1 MSEAWLALHKLQ
13 SYARA
18 VPTRTLPVPGLAA
31 APPPAARRRCEC
43 VAAARPSAPGPC
55 PSWPAAGLASW
66 PANSVAGHLCR
77 YCICWYRVS
86 SICWNWHHDHHW
98 HWATGPGAGMSRSV
112 CACMCSYDKTNTP
125 KMSKYEM
132 KVCACMCM
140 YLLVPSQYLHV
151 SAGIM
156 SVCACMC
163 SYYKTITLKM
173 SKYEL

>member
-1 MSEAWLALHKLQ
+1 MLRYWRSG
-13 SYARA
+13 
-18 VPTRTLPVPGLAA
+18 PGSRGRSRPLGQ
-31 APPPAARRRCEC
+31 PPPLHHTSPPSPAPASLHTP
-43 VAAARPSAPGPC
+43 VGRPTQ
-55 PSWPAAGLASW
+55 WPAIWVGIVFVGIESVVSAGT
-66 PANSVAGHLCR
+66 G
-77 YCICWYRVS
+77 IM
-86 SICWNWHHDHHW
+86 IITG
-98 HWATGPGAGMSRSV
+98 TGPGAGMSRSV

>member
-1 MSEAWLALHKLQ
+1 M
-13 SYARA
+13 ARA
-18 VPTRTLPVPGLAA
+18 R
-31 APPPAARRRCEC
+31 ARRRPGRLGGGCQADSEPR
-43 VAAARPSAPGPC
+43 RPGSAVRSTSVVLVGIVFVGIE
-55 PSWPAAGLASW
+55 SVVSAGT
-66 PANSVAGHLCR
+66 G
-77 YCICWYRVS
+77 IM
-86 SICWNWHHDHHW
+86 IITG
-98 HWATGPGAGMSRSV
+98 TGPGAGMSRSV

>member
-1 MSEAWLALHKLQ
+1 MTHYDTDIIAYNSVIIVTRFADGGASASPRPGRRPRGPAPVGRRLGWPVG
-13 SYARA
+13 R
-18 VPTRTLPVPGLAA
+18 PTQ
-31 APPPAARRRCEC
+31 
-43 VAAARPSAPGPC
+43 
-55 PSWPAAGLASW
+55 WPAICVGIVFVGIESVVSAGT
-66 PANSVAGHLCR
+66 G
-77 YCICWYRVS
+77 IM
-86 SICWNWHHDHHW
+86 IITG
-98 HWATGPGAGMSRSV
+98 TGPGAGMSRSV

>member
-1 MSEAWLALHKLQ
+1 MAGFAQVAVLRQGGADSDSA
-13 SYARA
+13 SAR
-18 VPTRTLPVPGLAA
+18 PGRRAA
-31 APPPAARRRCEC
+31 AGGPPAVRVRRRGPA
-43 VAAARPSAPGPC
+43 VAGPRGPAPVGRRLGWPVGRPTQ
-55 PSWPAAGLASW
+55 WPAICVGIVFVGIESVVSAGT
-66 PANSVAGHLCR
+66 G
-77 YCICWYRVS
+77 IM
-86 SICWNWHHDHHW
+86 IITG
-98 HWATGPGAGMSRSV
+98 TGPGAGMSRSV